1 MEGVQVT
8 KPNSAEIVF
17 VIDRSSSMTL
27 IAKEMESGLMD
38 FIEEQRKVPGECRV
52 TLVQFDNHY
61 EYVWTCRSLTEA
73 LTYKLVPRDS
83 TALLDALGRSIDEVG
98 ARLAGMPEHERP
110 ARVLFVV
117 ITDGE
122 ENSSRGYSRVR
133 VFEMIKHQR
142 ERYAWEFMFLGA
154 NQDAIGE
161 AGKLGIANA
170 LNYVPDSASVAAAVR
185 TSGQSA
191 ARYRSGGSAFN
202 AGEMQIQYNANLN
215 KPGES

>member
-73 LTYKLVPRDS
+73 LTYKLVPRGS
-83 TALLDALGRSIDEVG
+83 TALLDALGRSID
-98 ARLAGMPEHERP
+98 
-110 ARVLFVV
+110 
-117 ITDGE
+117 DGE
-122 ENSSRGYSRVR
+122 ENSSRGYSRAR